1 MRSLKLS
8 VLRLIVVVSRLV
20 LPHGCGKGL
29 TVAPLASLLIP
40 RLSVSAEP
48 RIGAAASEITE
59 RFFASEIAQSD
70 PTAREIDWAVEEVEA
85 VHWHLMLIWTSC
97 GTNPLT
103 FLPCPLMSTSGSVRL
118 DVSPPSGI
126 CQSLTVESS
135 EAEAIML
142 SSKGFQSKSRTAEE
156 WPWTLGAVE
165 SILQG
170 LFTSQIAKGP
180 PPPDTATAKYL
191 ALALI

>member
-1 MRSLKLS
+1 MLQRFPQPNSPFPSFPTRLTSHFPSLALRSAVASAAGLAACTVVRSLKLS

-85 VHWHLMLIWTSC
+85 VYGTVYILLVLLAGTSTTEILRTN
-97 GTNPLT
+97 GT
-103 FLPCPLMSTSGSVRL
+103 V
-118 DVSPPSGI
+118 V
-126 CQSLTVESS
+126 VHH
-135 EAEAIML
+135 
-142 SSKGFQSKSRTAEE
+142 
-156 WPWTLGAVE
+156 
-165 SILQG
+165 
-170 LFTSQIAKGP
+170 
-180 PPPDTATAKYL
+180 
-191 ALALI
+191 